1 MGKGK
6 TSSKQKLIGGANLIY
21 LVLSHILLTF
31 TYSFSAVNSVTR
43 KIFITRVAWKGWT
56 VAVSNSELDGFLVAS
71 KTLLEEE
78 CKLSTEQEKTLSHNN
93 FMRYEA
99 ALGY

>member
-43 KIFITRVAWKGWT
+43 KIFITRVA
-56 VAVSNSELDGFLVAS
+56 
-71 KTLLEEE
+71 
-78 CKLSTEQEKTLSHNN
+78 
-93 FMRYEA
+93 
-99 ALGY
+99 